1 MSYVRSVLQ
10 PNEKILVTGR
20 LHWIVY
26 MRAIL
31 LLIVG
36 TTLVALENNLL
47 IGPFNSEVQRADFW
61 R

>member
-36 TTLVALENNLL
+36 TTLVALENNSP
-47 IGPFNSEVQRADFW
+47 IQQ
-61 R
+61 